1 MTAPN
6 VRTAMAAVDAARPI
20 VARLDVSRDPEDVA
34 ADLLDAW
41 SHAETALRA
50 YLGGSGMSGQAL
62 VRELRQREMLSL
74 EQAHALLEFLSA
86 RDRANRPSYRPT
98 SADVSAV
105 REGFHR
111 LEEAVAGGGV
121 TPAAYAAAAGFAGA
135 AAAGSAGGF
144 APPRATPSASV
155 PPFSGAASA
164 APASGAVPPADGDE
178 TVYVPRAEGRGPG
191 RLLAALLVFA
201 LVVVGGSWYFL
212 AGRGG
217 SSRAVDDAVALYAQ
231 GKREAARSA
240 FEKIARDDPG
250 LATPH
255 IYLGRISREEGDMR
269 SAQNELQMA
278 VRLEP
283 NNGIALRE
291 MGSYLLATGN
301 NELARKFYV
310 RAIQANAD
318 DKSAQGFLGC
328 ALHRLGRQGEAQT
341 WFGRAGQGPWS
352 ACAVPTTAT
361 PGAVAGPFAPA
372 GQLPAPPR

>member
-6 VRTAMAAVDAARPI
+6 LRTAAAAVDAARPI

-41 SHAETALRA
+41 SQTETALRA

-62 VRELRQREMLSL
+62 VRELRQRELLSL

-86 RDRANRPSYRPT
+86 RERANRPAYRPT
-98 SADVSAV
+98 SIDVGAA
-105 REGFHR
+105 REGFRR
-111 LEEAVAGGGV
+111 LEEAIAGGAP

-135 AAAGSAGGF
+135 TAAAGSAGTF
-144 APPRATPSASV
+144 APPRATPSA
-155 PPFSGAASA
+155 A
-164 APASGAVPPADGDE
+164 APSYAGGGSALPPAPDDAA
-178 TVYVPRAEGRGPG
+178 VAYVPRAEGRGPG
-191 RLLAALLVFA
+191 RMLAILIAFVLL
-201 LVVVGGSWYFL
+201 VVGGAWYLL
-212 AGRGG
+212 ARGGG
-217 SSRAVDDAVALYAQ
+217 SSRAVDDAVALYSQ

-240 FEKIARDDPG
+240 FEKIARDDPS

-255 IYLGRISREEGDMR
+255 IYLGRIAREEGDMR

-278 VRLEP
+278 VRLDPE
-283 NNGIALRE
+283 NGVALRE

-310 RAIQANAD
+310 RAVQANAS

-328 ALHRLGRQGEAQT
+328 ALYRLGRQGEAQT
-341 WFGRAGQGPWS
+341 WLTRAGQGPWS
-352 ACAVPTTAT
+352 SCPLPAA
-361 PGAVAGPFAPA
+361 PGAAVAGPYGPA
-372 GQLPAPPR
+372 GQLPAAPPR